1 MISEADEVHRLAKE
15 NAKLKK
21 INAALM
27 SRVERAMDPPL
38 V

>member
-1 MISEADEVHRLAKE
+1 MNDVNGDALRLAALERE

-27 SRVERAMDPPL
+27 RRVE
-38 V
+38 